1 MNATALSGDP
11 TMAVVGSLTV
21 LYDERCAVCRR
32 TAAWLAGQD
41 QLVPLVFVPAASRA
55 ARERFPALDHSST
68 LGVVTVVTDRGL
80 VYRGEHA
87 WVMCLWCLT
96 ATRSLALDLAEGRRS
111 MSFRA
116 VRGIVEM
123 LRSEGDACTL

>member
-1 MNATALSGDP
+1 MSTSAPSVDP
-11 TMAVVGSLTV
+11 TAAVVGSLTV
-21 LYDERCAVCRR
+21 LYDERCTVCRR
-32 TAAWLAGQD
+32 TAAWLAAQD
-41 QLVPLVFVPAASRA
+41 QLVPLVFVPAAGRA
-55 ARERFPALDHSST
+55 AREQFPDLDHSST
-68 LGVVTVVTDRGL
+68 LGVVTVITDRGL
-80 VYRGEHA
+80 VYRGEQA

-116 VRGIVEM
+116 VRRIVEM